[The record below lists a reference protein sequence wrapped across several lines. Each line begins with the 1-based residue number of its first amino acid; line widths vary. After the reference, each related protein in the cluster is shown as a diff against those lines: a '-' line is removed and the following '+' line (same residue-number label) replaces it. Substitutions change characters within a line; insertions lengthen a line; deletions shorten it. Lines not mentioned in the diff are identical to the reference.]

1 MHSNIISTACNCL
14 RDFFAPPRGLTH
26 HPPDFGVLT
35 LRRGPVTLRPF
46 LHAPQALQFTLS
58 AGSLAFVRPPLP
70 LVGGLLAVVG
80 DTVALVGY
88 AFSLVSDALAPAQVP
103 LAARERRL
111 TVISLSSAPT

>member
-35 LRRGPVTLRPF
+35 LRRSPVTLRPF

-88 AFSLVSDALAPAQVP
+88 AFSLVGVALASGQLSLTAC
-103 LAARERRL
+103 ARRL
-111 TVISLSSAPT
+111 PIATLSSAPT